1 MPLRQR
7 DKILIVAAE
16 LDTGYEGGDFTVE
29 TLAVESWKKYPDA
42 FGLRGYPLP
51 DSGIVFAKVCDLV
64 RLGLL
69 ERTRTS
75 CVMVTRAGRSVAI
88 ELIRAHAM
96 ESAR

>member
-7 DKILIVAAE
+7 DMVLIVAAQ
-16 LDTGYEGGDFTVE
+16 LDTDYEGGDFTIA
-29 TLAVESWKKYPDA
+29 TLAVEAWKRYPDV

-51 DSGIVFAKVCDLV
+51 DSDKAGSKTCDLV

-75 CVMVTRAGRSVAI
+75 CVMITRAGRSVAK
-88 ELIRAHAM
+88 ELVRAHAA